1 MKREYMILIV
11 DDEREI
17 LKTYRD
23 FLEKRNFKVDVALD
37 GKQGLEKLR
46 KIEFD
51 LAIVD
56 MKMPNLDGIS
66 MIRKTIEEGIDTDII
81 ILTGHGGK
89 EEAVEAINLGVSA
102 WFEKQGIRMADLLSK
117 IKELVEGVPLKEIR
131 QIISAIPEEEFN
143 KKR

>member
-17 LKTYRD
+17 LETYRD

-37 GKQGLEKLR
+37 GKQGLKKLR